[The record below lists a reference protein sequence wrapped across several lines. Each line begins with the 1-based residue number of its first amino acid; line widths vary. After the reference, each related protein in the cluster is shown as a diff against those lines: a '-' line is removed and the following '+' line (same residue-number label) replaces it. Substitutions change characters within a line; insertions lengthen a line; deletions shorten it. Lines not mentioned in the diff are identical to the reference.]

1 MVKAHPLFRRR
12 LVVDHHTKV
21 AAENLIQQHGNRSRP
36 DHVGKIFQPVNHN
49 YLYGVTRLQIVEQ
62 ITSLVREGKSLE
74 SIWKDVHWFDPKNR
88 ENVRT
93 LSVMGS
99 SKEKWAV
106 QFAEVLMIDV
116 KAKYDSSNSN
126 LMFSIPMQL
135 AIFYWVFGMNWKLL
149 GKLALAG
156 VVVSEASHLYR
167 ENKGFSMIEFL
178 LYGVVIQHL
187 YQTRKLVSLPALV
200 VAGFAFAPLYQDPPL
215 PGDWKSMT
223 GREHTAHDLHY
234 MAMASG
240 LLLRWFKLL

>member
-1 MVKAHPLFRRR
+1 MVKSHPLFRRR
-12 LVVDHHTKV
+12 LAKDHHTKV
-21 AAENLIQQHGNRSRP
+21 AAENLVQQHGNTLRP

-49 YLYGVTRLQIVEQ
+49 YMYGVTRLQIVEQ

-74 SIWKDVHWFDPKNR
+74 NIWKDMSWFDRKNR
-88 ENVRT
+88 EDART
-93 LSVMGS
+93 LSVMGTNN
-99 SKEKWAV
+99 EKWAV
-106 QFAEVLMIDV
+106 QFAEILMIDI
-116 KAKYDSSNSN
+116 KGKYDTSNSN

-135 AIFYWVFGMNWKLL
+135 AIFYWVFGMNLKLL
-149 GKLALAG
+149 GKVALAG